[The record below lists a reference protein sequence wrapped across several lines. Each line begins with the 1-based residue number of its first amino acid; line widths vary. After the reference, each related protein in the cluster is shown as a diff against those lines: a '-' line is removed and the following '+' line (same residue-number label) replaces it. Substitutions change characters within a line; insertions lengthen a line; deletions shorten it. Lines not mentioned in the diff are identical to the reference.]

1 MVKETK
7 AETCQSILEN
17 MHTTVLL
24 FDEQL
29 RLRYIN
35 PAGEML
41 FAMSAKRI
49 VGVPAAELLRSDE
62 LLQALGDAL
71 ETGHPFTKRELSVGL
86 LGETESTVDVTA
98 LPLSDARRRRELLV
112 EMNSVDRQIRIN
124 REESLLSQT
133 QTTRVL
139 VRGLAHEIKNP
150 LGGLRGAA
158 QLLERELE
166 SEELKEF
173 TRIIISEA
181 DRLRNL
187 VNRMLGPRALPQFQT
202 INIHEIVERV
212 RQLVQAEI
220 PPGVSLLRDYDPSIP
235 ELHADPDQLIQA
247 LLNLLRNAVQAVGAS
262 GEIILRTR
270 TLRQYTIGHQRYKL
284 VARIE
289 VIDSGPGVLDEVKE
303 GIFLPMVTGRAD
315 GTGLGLPIAQSL
327 INMHHGLIECES
339 RPGRTTFTILLPLLD
354 ELGETGTEMETTP
367 TGVADEAGGV
377 KR

>member
-1 MVKETK
+1 MFKNKK
-7 AETCQSILEN
+7 AEQCISILEN

-29 RLRYIN
+29 KLRYIN

-41 FAMSAKRI
+41 FAVSAKRI
-49 VGVPAAELLRSDE
+49 TGVAARDLLRSEE
-62 LLQALGDAL
+62 LLAAL
-71 ETGHPFTKRELSVGL
+71 EDSLKSGHPFTKRELAMEHI
-86 LGETESTVDVTA
+86 GEAEITVDVTA
-98 LPLSDARRRRELLV
+98 VPLSDARRKRELLV
-112 EMNSVDRQIRIN
+112 EMNSVDRQLRIN

-173 TRIIISEA
+173 TQIIISEA

-187 VNRMLGPRALPQFQT
+187 VNRMLGPRALPQLQS

-212 RQLVQAEI
+212 RAVVQAEI
-220 PPGVSLLRDYDPSIP
+220 PESVKLMRDYDPSIP
-235 ELHADPDQLIQA
+235 ELLADPDQMIQS
-247 LLNLLRNAVQAVGAS
+247 LLNLVRNAAQAVGDE

-270 TLRQYTIGHQRYKL
+270 TLRQYTIGHKRYKL

-289 VIDSGPGVLDEVKE
+289 VIDNGPGVPDEVKE

-327 INMHHGLIECES
+327 INMHNGLIECES
-339 RPGRTTFTILLPLLD
+339 RPGRTVFTILLPLLD
-354 ELGETGTEMETTP
+354 ENG
-367 TGVADEAGGV
+367 EAGTVMEIEPNGD
-377 KR
+377 KHH